1 MGHTSTPLSICSA
14 EPLLSPGLSLYE
26 VRSIT
31 TEIQNSVVFFFWF
44 FLGVFMSHIL
54 YKRDNRLTPV
64 SHTLVLLAH
73 PHNLMLGQ
81 SSHSI
86 ARGVRLARTSTLFWF
101 FDLLFLIKFLS

>member
-1 MGHTSTPLSICSA
+1 
-14 EPLLSPGLSLYE
+14 
-26 VRSIT
+26 
-31 TEIQNSVVFFFWF
+31 
-44 FLGVFMSHIL
+44 MSHIL